1 MSQRIYFIRYSGA
14 AVVLAAA
21 MSIGVSASNSTDPN
35 AVSSRDVRGVVDDIE
50 ENGSP
55 CSQTWPYYEQ
65 GCLRDGRQSDGRA
78 RVARV
83 ITIDVAAERARQ
95 RR

>member
-1 MSQRIYFIRYSGA
+1 
-14 AVVLAAA
+14 VLAAA
-21 MSIGVSASNSTDPN
+21 MSIGVSAPNSTDRN
-35 AVSSRDVRGVVDDIE
+35 AVSSRDVREVVDDIE
-50 ENGSP
+50 ENRSQALKFV
-55 CSQTWPYYEQ
+55 CAQTWPYYEQ

-83 ITIDVAAERARQ
+83 ITIDVAAGRARQ